1 MCFHLHAESHQ
12 ILGSGE
18 WEVGIVESCT
28 LPFRVILVCSIC
40 ALSSALS
47 LFLQRVRYALS
58 MSLQADSDA
67 GCNFKSLR
75 GDESLPRRLH
85 LRANSIRGGETATG
99 LKRKLQRPGGLLA
112 RSEPAICAFIHLH
125 ATPECNPHSPS
136 QNMLLRDARV
146 MLPYK

>member
-99 LKRKLQRPGGLLA
+99 LKGNCKGQAGYLRA
-112 RSEPAICAFIHLH
+112 
-125 ATPECNPHSPS
+125 PS
-136 QNMLLRDARV
+136 QPFAPSSIFMLHQSAIPTP
-146 MLPYK
+146 LPKICCCEMRG